1 MGLKI
6 WQDRESLTV

>member
-1 MGLKI
+1 MGLNI